1 VDGTGAIAGG
11 TDGQAVGF
19 FDCAVCVQVVPSPS
33 RVCDDR
39 VSGDEGGE
47 EGEEGEE
54 GDCVER

>member
-1 VDGTGAIAGG
+1 VDEIGAISDG

-19 FDCAVCVQVVPSPS
+19 FDRAICVQVVPSPS

-47 EGEEGEE
+47 EGEK
-54 GDCVER
+54 GDGVER